1 MEQGEKRRTYLLLGL
16 TAMIWGIQPLCIKWL
31 LDSWSPLT
39 IAAVRYWLI
48 SAALFLLLRLRKEK
62 IVPPR
67 GCWFPLLVMGL
78 TGIAL
83 NNILQFSGLALSTVA
98 NCTLIAAASPAIT
111 AFFSIICI
119 RERLPLLAWL
129 GILISLLGTVLVVSH
144 GQIDIIRHLSFNRG
158 DILFFLAQLAW
169 TIYSI
174 VGLGVMHHISAVAAT
189 AWAGLWGA
197 VVASGYGMVT
207 GEFVAVPLALY
218 QLAAF
223 AYTVVLGGIMAML
236 FWNIGVKK
244 AGPSITAIFQNIT
257 PLVGMLGGSLLF
269 GETLGLAELAGALA
283 IFIGVYLTTHSQL
296 FGWR

>member
-1 MEQGEKRRTYLLLGL
+1 MEQEEKRQTYLLLGL

-48 SAALFLLLRLRKEK
+48 SATLFLLLRLRKEK
-62 IVPPR
+62 LVPPR
-67 GCWFPLLVMGL
+67 ICWLPLLVMGI

-296 FGWR
+296 FGRR